1 MEKVTLNQLH
11 QMGVKVKYL
20 DEPVSCEC
28 GFYGLAGQLMVNEEE
43 LKDEDAELRCPQC
56 DKPTWNFN

>member
-1 MEKVTLNQLH
+1 
-11 QMGVKVKYL
+11 MGVKVKHL

-28 GFYGLAGQLMVNEEE
+28 GFYGLAGQLMVDEEE